1 MDKQM
6 QIANEERFPPGVSTA
21 FVVVEGAVDSL
32 LGFGVNY
39 NYGKHNKKIN
49 LKVEKG
55 IDPTA
60 GCYRMIDSTSAT
72 LTLSLR
78 RETPRHL
85 DLQRLQKEIVDFQNT
100 VQTIIDRAVADGVE
114 IAWIRCTD
122 PERETSPV
130 DGFFVEIMSSEKQQS
145 SSLCTQDRT
154 VYHRLLY
161 AKSLWINY
169 WDLSSCSLLSWKI
182 LC

>member
-6 QIANEERFPPGVSTA
+6 RIANEERFPPGVSTA

-85 DLQRLQKEIVDFQNT
+85 DLQRLQEEIVDFQNT
-100 VQTIIDRAVADGVE
+100 VQTIIDRAVADVLILKE
-114 IAWIRCTD
+114 MAFLWK
-122 PERETSPV
+122 
-130 DGFFVEIMSSEKQQS
+130 IMSSEKQQS

-169 WDLSSCSLLSWKI
+169 WDLSSCSLLSWEI